1 MHGAAGA
8 VELVPIISIITP
20 VYDGGHQYLGDAYI
34 SVKNQALP
42 HGWSWEWIV
51 QEDGRTSRPTA
62 ALPNDP
68 RVRVGTGT
76 RGGAG
81 VARTLGLARARG
93 DLVRALDADDLLM
106 EGALARDIQV
116 FRDFPGISWCV
127 SSCLDLLPDGAL
139 VPGPYDPPAGAL
151 SFQQLREQFE
161 ADRFPVVGTHLTV
174 RTGLVRALG
183 GWPALPALEA
193 MALVLACAAV
203 APGRMISEPGGI
215 YRKHPAQTTAQ
226 PHYRDDGEFIT
237 LRAALLSRMDSL
249 QASGW
254 RWVPAAGE
262 PAASGLDGSEAALL
276 KGLSSRGVGVGNC
289 SER

>member
-1 MHGAAGA
+1 ME
-8 VELVPIISIITP
+8 VVPIVSIITP
-20 VYDGGHQYLGDAYI
+20 VYDGGHQFLVDAYTSI
-34 SVKNQALP
+34 KDQALP

-51 QEDGRTSRPTA
+51 QEDGRTGRPTMG
-62 ALPNDP
+62 LPDDP
-68 RVRVGTGT
+68 RVHVATGT

-81 VARTLGLARARG
+81 VARTLGLARAEG
-93 DLVRALDADDLLM
+93 DLVRALDADDMLTD
-106 EGALARDIQV
+106 GALARDIQA
-116 FRDFPGISWCV
+116 FRDFPDIGWCI
-127 SSCLDLLPDGAL
+127 SSCLDLLPGGAL
-139 VPGPYDPPAGAL
+139 IPGPYDPPAGVL
-151 SFQQLREQFE
+151 PVQQLREQFE

-193 MALVLACAAV
+193 LALVLVCAVV

-237 LRAALLSRMDSL
+237 LRAALLSRLDSL

-254 RWVPAAGE
+254 RWVAHDR
-262 PAASGLDGSEAALL
+262 GLVHP
-276 KGLSSRGVGVGNC
+276 RGR
-289 SER
+289 SPLPKAQRADHR